1 MTRILPPRQTS
12 DHERRFIG
20 LDLAKKETQMVC
32 LDAAS
37 KRIASLRFASTSEN
51 FTQLAGEL
59 TAYDWV
65 AMEVTTNT
73 FTIARILEPSGAR
86 VTISDPIRTR
96 VIAEAKIKTDKIDA
110 RVLAE
115 LDRVDYLPRV
125 WLPDPETE
133 ELRHLMSDRQSL
145 VDRRTELKNRVH
157 SILHRILLSDEQKT
171 TDLFGPSGRRLLERL
186 ISDDKKPPVER
197 YRLQCSLEEIDQLLE
212 KIEQVESIIAALI
225 VSSPDKLEALD
236 RLMSITGVSMVV
248 GAGLIA
254 AIGEAS
260 RFSSRKKLASY
271 FGLVPST
278 YQSGDSKAY
287 HGRITKRGR
296 AQARWLLTEAAE
308 HLCKSPGP
316 LRAFYQRIHRKRG
329 HNIAIIALARKM
341 AELVWVLLVR
351 KEDYLYALPRLTEE
365 KRARVRFLARGKKLG
380 RGPKSKSRSAL
391 YGSGL
396 QGRKVKTEI
405 VRVAAHE
412 AERSYAKTVRARTL
426 AQGHQPESANGQT
439 TEFDPLRPKLV
450 NWQAVL
456 EQVAAGLGGRS
467 NQKTASQTTE

>member
-1 MTRILPPRQTS
+1 MGRILPPRETA
-12 DHERRFIG
+12 DHQRRYIG

-32 LDAAS
+32 LDSAGKPMAS
-37 KRIASLRFASTSEN
+37 RRFASTTEN

-59 TAYDWV
+59 TALDSV

-86 VTISDPIRTR
+86 ITISDPIKTR
-96 VIAEAKIKTDKIDA
+96 VIAEAKIKTDKIDG

-115 LDRVDYLPRV
+115 LDRVDYLPKV
-125 WLPDPETE
+125 WLPDPDTE
-133 ELRHLMSDRQSL
+133 ELRHLMSDRQSQ

-157 SILHRILLSDEQKT
+157 AILHRLLISEQFDK
-171 TDLFGPSGRRLLERL
+171 TDLFGVSGRRRL
-186 ISDDKKPPVER
+186 NEFAQSSAPVVER
-197 YRLQCSLEEIDQLLE
+197 YRVRTSLEEIDLLNE
-212 KIEQVESIIAALI
+212 RVEELEAIIAGFI
-225 VSSPDKLEALD
+225 TSRPERLEALD
-236 RLMSITGVSMVV
+236 RLMSITGVSLVV
-248 GAGLIA
+248 GAGLMA
-254 AIGEAS
+254 AIGDAS

-316 LRAFYQRIHRKRG
+316 LRGFYQRIHRKRG

-365 KRARVRFLARGKKLG
+365 KRARVRFLARGKKAAT
-380 RGPKSKSRSAL
+380 GPKGKTRSAL

-396 QGRKVKTEI
+396 KGRKIKTDI
-405 VRVAAHE
+405 VRLAARE
-412 AERSYAKTVRARTL
+412 AEQTYAKTVSARSLGKDGQRDT
-426 AQGHQPESANGQT
+426 ANRQT
-439 TEFDPLRPKLV
+439 SKFDPLRPSLV

-456 EQVAAGLGGRS
+456 ERVAAGLSDKGEG
-467 NQKTASQTTE
+467 KYGIQTTE